1 MSNASVGYTGQS
13 AFKYRAAQPDGT
25 LLNGTMLAAD
35 ERTAVDALHARGLYP
50 IEVSL
55 ARFKSSRSAPRASDV
70 APGLRVLANLLA
82 ADIPMSRTL
91 ATFEELAPKSWAA
104 AAAAIRERVRTG
116 GRLADGLRDDA
127 GLSPVL
133 AGIIAAGESSGDLAP
148 AVLRSA
154 ELAEENASLR
164 SAVRGALVYPA
175 ILLVAGACSVGL
187 LVGVVLPRFATIL
200 ADTGQEPPP
209 LTQLVLHVTA
219 AIQHNAISGAIL
231 AILGVVGWRIWT
243 RTANGGV
250 IWNALLLRFPG
261 VGGIRRSAATSR
273 VCTAMAALLDSG
285 VPAAVSLGRAA
296 TAAGDA
302 AIESRLATA
311 RAGVT
316 RGESLGLALEE
327 SSALTI
333 AAVRLVRAGEE
344 SGRVSAM
351 FLHAARIEGERAR
364 ELTRG
369 AVRLVEPSLILVFG
383 ALVAL
388 IAGALLQ
395 AVVFTSPTQIQ
406 YSYSSR
412 QPPRAPLTVSL
423 VRSTCRATP
432 QAPIRSR

>member
-1 MSNASVGYTGQS
+1 
-13 AFKYRAAQPDGT
+13 
-25 LLNGTMLAAD
+25 
-35 ERTAVDALHARGLYP
+35 
-50 IEVSL
+50 
-55 ARFKSSRSAPRASDV
+55 
-70 APGLRVLANLLA
+70 VLANLLA

-91 ATFEELAPKSWAA
+91 ATFEELTPASWAP

-127 GLSPVL
+127 GLPPVL

-164 SAVRGALVYPA
+164 SAIHGALVYPA

-187 LVGVVLPRFATIL
+187 LIGVVLPRFATIL
-200 ADTGQEPPP
+200 ADTGQVPPP
-209 LTQLVLHVTA
+209 LTQFVLGFTA
-219 AIQHNAISGAIL
+219 MIEQNAIPAVIIITL
-231 AILGVVGWRIWT
+231 CVVGWRIWT
-243 RTANGGV
+243 GTAAGSV
-250 IWNALLLRFPG
+250 IWNGLLLRFPG
-261 VGGIRRSAATSR
+261 VGAIRRSAATSR

-296 TAAGDA
+296 TAAGDS

-316 RGESLGLALEE
+316 RGESIGLALEE
-327 SSALTI
+327 SSALSI
-333 AAVRLVRAGEE
+333 AAVRLIRAGEE

-383 ALVAL
+383 GIVA
-388 IAGALLQ
+388 IVSGALLQ
-395 AVVFTSPTQIQ
+395 AVYAIHP
-406 YSYSSR
+406 
-412 QPPRAPLTVSL
+412 
-423 VRSTCRATP
+423 VR
-432 QAPIRSR
+432 

>member
-1 MSNASVGYTGQS
+1 VTTVSAGYNGPS
-13 AFKYRAAQPDGT
+13 AFKYRAARSDGT
-25 LLNGTMLAAD
+25 LLRGTMIAAN
-35 ERTAVDALHARGLYP
+35 ERAAIDTLHAQGLYP
-50 IEVSL
+50 IEV
-55 ARFKSSRSAPRASDV
+55 ARARLTSSRSTPRSSDV

-91 ATFEELAPKSWAA
+91 ATFEGLAPKSWAPS
-104 AAAAIRERVRTG
+104 AAAIRERVRTG

-127 GLSPVL
+127 GLAPVL

-154 ELAEENASLR
+154 ELSEENASLR

-187 LVGVVLPRFATIL
+187 LVGVVLPRFAAIL
-200 ADTGQEPPP
+200 ADTGQAPPP
-209 LTQLVLHVTA
+209 LTQFVLRATT
-219 AIQHNAISGAIL
+219 AIQQNAIPVAVIAIL
-231 AILGVVGWRIWT
+231 TLVAWRMWI
-243 RTANGGV
+243 RTDNGGV
-250 IWNALLLRFPG
+250 IWNTLLLRFPG
-261 VGGIRRSAATSR
+261 VGSIRRSAATSR

-302 AIESRLATA
+302 AIESRLAAA

-316 RGESLGLALEE
+316 RGESIGLALEE

-333 AAVRLVRAGEE
+333 AAVRLIRAGEE

-395 AVVFTSPTQIQ
+395 AVYAIHP
-406 YSYSSR
+406 
-412 QPPRAPLTVSL
+412 
-423 VRSTCRATP
+423 VR
-432 QAPIRSR
+432 

>member
-1 MSNASVGYTGQS
+1 MTADSAGYNGPS
-13 AFKYRAAQPDGT
+13 AFRYRAARPDGT
-25 LLNGTMLAAD
+25 LLRGTMIAAD
-35 ERTAVDALHARGLYP
+35 ERAAVDTLHAQGLYP
-50 IEVSL
+50 IKVVR
-55 ARFKSSRSAPRASDV
+55 ARLTSSRSTPRSADV

-91 ATFEELAPKSWAA
+91 ATFEELAPKSWAPS
-104 AAAAIRERVRTG
+104 AAAIRERVRTG

-127 GLSPVL
+127 GLPSVL

-154 ELAEENASLR
+154 ELSEENASLR

-200 ADTGQEPPP
+200 TDTGQAPPP
-209 LTQLVLHVTA
+209 LTQFVLRVTT
-219 AIQHNAISGAIL
+219 AIQQNAVPVALIAIL
-231 AILGVVGWRIWT
+231 TLVAWRMWT
-243 RTANGGV
+243 RTDNGSV
-250 IWNALLLRFPG
+250 IWNTLLLRFPG
-261 VGGIRRSAATSR
+261 VGSIRRSAATSR

-302 AIESRLATA
+302 AIESRLAAA

-316 RGESLGLALEE
+316 RGESIGLALEE

-333 AAVRLVRAGEE
+333 AAVRLIRAGEE

-395 AVVFTSPTQIQ
+395 AVYAIHP
-406 YSYSSR
+406 
-412 QPPRAPLTVSL
+412 
-423 VRSTCRATP
+423 VR
-432 QAPIRSR
+432 